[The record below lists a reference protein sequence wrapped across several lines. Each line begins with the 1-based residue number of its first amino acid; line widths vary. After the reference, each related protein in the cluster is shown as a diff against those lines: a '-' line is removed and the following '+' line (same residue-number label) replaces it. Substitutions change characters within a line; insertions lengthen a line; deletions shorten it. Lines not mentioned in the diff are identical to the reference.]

1 MICQLLFALFCVTLI
16 AVVGGILMANY
27 FHDL

>member
-1 MICQLLFALFCVTLI
+1 MICQLLFALFCVTLFS
-16 AVVGGILMANY
+16 VVGGILMANY